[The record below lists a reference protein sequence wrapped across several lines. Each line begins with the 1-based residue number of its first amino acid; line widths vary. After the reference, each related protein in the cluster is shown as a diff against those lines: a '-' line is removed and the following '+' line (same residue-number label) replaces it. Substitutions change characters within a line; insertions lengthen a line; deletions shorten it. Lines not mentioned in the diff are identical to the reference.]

1 MRGCVLATSITIM
14 LIILGL
20 VLGIAGLIGCILPMV
35 PGPPLSYIALII
47 LSFARNWEPFSPTF
61 LLVMGV
67 LTVVTLVLDYVI
79 PAAGAKKYG
88 ASKWGIWGSIIGMIV
103 GLFVFPPFGLFLG
116 GFAGAFIG
124 ELLAG
129 KGNDAALRAGWGVFV
144 GNVVGTGIKLGF
156 CAVLLFYYV
165 THMF

>member
-1 MRGCVLATSITIM
+1 M
-14 LIILGL
+14 LIIFGL
-20 VLGIAGLIGCILPMV
+20 ILAIVGLIGCVLPMV
-35 PGPPLSYIALII
+35 PGPPLSYIALIT
-47 LSFARNWEPFSPTF
+47 LSFARNWEPFSATF

-67 LTVVTLVLDYVI
+67 LTVLTLVLDYVV

-88 ASKWGIWGSIIGMIV
+88 ASKWGIWGSVIGMIV
-103 GLFVFPPFGLFLG
+103 GIFVFPPFGLFLG
-116 GFAGAFIG
+116 GFGGAVAG

-129 KGNDAALRAGWGVFV
+129 KGNEAALRAGWGVFI

-165 THMF
+165 AKMF

>member
-1 MRGCVLATSITIM
+1 LATSITVI

-20 VLGIAGLIGCILPMV
+20 ILGIAGLVGCILPML

-47 LSFARNWEPFSPTF
+47 LSFARNWEPFSTTF
-61 LLVMGV
+61 LIVMAV
-67 LTVVTLVLDYVI
+67 LTGIVLILDYIV

-88 ASKWGIWGSIIGMIV
+88 ASKWGIWGSVFGMIL

-116 GFAGAFIG
+116 GFAGAFAG

-129 KGNDAALRAGWGVFV
+129 KGNEAALRAGWGVLF
-144 GNVVGTGIKLGF
+144 GNVVGIGIKLGL

-165 THMF
+165 TNIF